1 MLGQVE
7 ADSIFECHGLLVLIW
22 VSFHQFVELDALKW
36 THLPDV
42 LLHRGEAATDTDHNL
57 VSLDH
62 QDRKL
67 SSNLVLALVCRRFL
81 LELDDGEQGKQD
93 SVEFLLVHD
102 LEELKLF
109 ESGLLRLHAL
119 LLSLKIECRL
129 FGLEIL
135 WLVHFKH
142 FLLNFLS
149 TFKFKR
155 GKFFVEFF
163 LD

>member
-1 MLGQVE
+1 M
-7 ADSIFECHGLLVLIW
+7 
-22 VSFHQFVELDALKW
+22 
-36 THLPDV
+36 
-42 LLHRGEAATDTDHNL
+42 
-57 VSLDH
+57 
-62 QDRKL
+62 
-67 SSNLVLALVCRRFL
+67 SSNLVLALVCRRLL

-102 LEELKLF
+102 LEELELF

-119 LLSLKIECRL
+119 LLSLKIERRL

-135 WLVHFKH
+135 WLVNFKH
-142 FLLNFLS
+142 LLLNFLS

-155 GKFFVEFF
+155 GKFFGEFF